1 MSPGVHMDRFS
12 LLDALRT
19 HDKTWSVL
27 ASGHGVSNPDPPWKS
42 SLSAV
47 CDCLDASGVLPA
59 LERRREEDELSR
71 AVYGDVPSPERQL
84 LALVHTMLSRG
95 LVDESALTR
104 RMLVVR
110 ARLEAV

>member
-1 MSPGVHMDRFS
+1 
-12 LLDALRT
+12 
-19 HDKTWSVL
+19 
-27 ASGHGVSNPDPPWKS
+27 
-42 SLSAV
+42 V
-47 CDCLDASGVLPA
+47 CDCLDASGGLPS
-59 LERRREEDELSR
+59 LERRRDEDELSKI
-71 AVYGDVPSPERQL
+71 VYGDVPAPERQL